1 MNTKTTIFCAWYRV
15 EGLFGKYPTILNIYR
30 ELVAWPWPNLASS
43 QGRPYC
49 ASVKSH
55 CLMGLVSR
63 QWDAGDRACALCDC
77 RIHTDGA
84 SKSASSRQSACPF
97 CRSPADF
104 FFGKASRHP
113 GLSANLQPR
122 FGSLRLLAFPKAKI
136 AVDLE
141 EICEGDGH
149 TTHQLSQRR
158 LTAEWLAP
166 REGDCSRMSSKVFS
180 NWLPRYIKATRL
192 VLEIFKIAGYF
203 PDSPRMMQQLLE
215 YKLRVSRSIEFE
227 DDWLFRRIETLWIFH
242 DLHIVLVW
250 YTNWQWG
257 GLNWLND
264 TLGVTTVK
272 TPG

>member
-104 FFGKASRHP
+104 FFGKASHHP
-113 GLSANLQPR
+113 GLSAPPPQPLQTR
-122 FGSLRLLAFPKAKI
+122 FGSLRLLGFPKAQI
-136 AVDLE
+136 ADEKE
-141 EICEGDGH
+141 EICESDGH
-149 TTHQLSQRR
+149 KVHKLTQRR

-166 REGDCSRMSSKVFS
+166 RESYCSRIYSKVS
-180 NWLPRYIKATRL
+180 SDWLPSYIKPTRPA
-192 VLEIFKIAGYF
+192 LEIFKMDGYF
-203 PDSPRMMQQLLE
+203 PDSPHR
-215 YKLRVSRSIEFE
+215 
-227 DDWLFRRIETLWIFH
+227 
-242 DLHIVLVW
+242 LV
-250 YTNWQWG
+250 QIS
-257 GLNWLND
+257 
-264 TLGVTTVK
+264 
-272 TPG
+272 